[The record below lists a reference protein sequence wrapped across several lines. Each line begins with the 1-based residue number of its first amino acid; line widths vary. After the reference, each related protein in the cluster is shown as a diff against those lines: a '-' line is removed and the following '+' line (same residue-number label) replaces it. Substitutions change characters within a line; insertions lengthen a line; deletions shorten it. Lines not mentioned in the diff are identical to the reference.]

1 MSAQRKISTRKII
14 QSLVTLLLLGV
25 CVLVMVRATKM
36 QKAEYLKG
44 VHITIENEAYC
55 QFVSKEAIEH
65 TLFDNRHTS
74 VRKILI
80 ASVDLKKMERILAS
94 NPWVESAQVFIDN
107 QRYLNINVVQR
118 IPQLRVFDRNGNSYY
133 IDSAK
138 HSLPIADNYTHYEIL
153 FVNVPEIK
161 EDSIGLV
168 LKNKMLALAKKIKAD
183 TFWQAQTAEVIV
195 QNINNFE
202 IIPVLGN
209 QKIILGDT
217 NNLKN
222 KLDNILAFYKK
233 IENKIGWDKYE
244 VIDARFDN
252 QIVAAPS
259 LPWKAPIDRAITN
272 MNWVKTIVDNSPKDQ
287 SDGQMSAI
295 MPTSTIDTI
304 KKSKP

>member
-1 MSAQRKISTRKII
+1 MSAARKISTRKII
-14 QSLVTLLLLGV
+14 QALVTLLLLGV
-25 CVLVMVRATKM
+25 CVLVMVRSTQM

-44 VHITIENEAYC
+44 VHINIENEAYC

-65 TLFDNRHTS
+65 ILFDNRHTT

-80 ASVDLKKMERILAS
+80 ASVDLKKMERVLAT

-118 IPQLRVFDRNGNSYY
+118 VPQLRVFDQIGNSYY
-133 IDSAK
+133 IDTAK
-138 HSLPIADNYTHYEIL
+138 HILPITDQYTHYEIL

-168 LKNKMLALAKKIKAD
+168 LKTKMLTLAKKIKAD
-183 TFWQAQTAEVIV
+183 TFWQAQTAEIIV
-195 QNINNFE
+195 RDRNNFE

-209 QKIILGDT
+209 QRIIIGDT
-217 NNLKN
+217 NNLKQ
-222 KLDNILAFYKK
+222 KLENIFAFYKK

-244 VIDARFDN
+244 VIDARFEN
-252 QIVAAPS
+252 QIVASPS

-272 MNWVKTIVDNSPKDQ
+272 MNWVKTIVDNSPKEQ
-287 SDGQMSAI
+287 SDGQMSNMI
-295 MPTSTIDTI
+295 TVDTS

>member
-1 MSAQRKISTRKII
+1 MSAARKISTRKII
-14 QSLVTLLLLGV
+14 QALVTLLLLGV
-25 CVLVMVRATKM
+25 CVLVMVRSTQM
-36 QKAEYLKG
+36 QKAEYLKR
-44 VHITIENEAYC
+44 VHINIENEAYC

-65 TLFDNRHTS
+65 ILFDNRHTT

-80 ASVDLKKMERILAS
+80 ASVDLKKMERVLAT

-118 IPQLRVFDRNGNSYY
+118 VPQLRVFDQIGNSYY
-133 IDSAK
+133 IDTAK
-138 HSLPIADNYTHYEIL
+138 HILPITDQYTHYEIL

-168 LKNKMLALAKKIKAD
+168 LKTKMLTLAKKIKAD
-183 TFWQAQTAEVIV
+183 TFWQAQTAEIIV
-195 QNINNFE
+195 RDRNNFE

-209 QKIILGDT
+209 QRIIIGDT
-217 NNLKN
+217 NNLKQ
-222 KLDNILAFYKK
+222 KLENIFAFYKK

-244 VIDARFDN
+244 VIDARFEN
-252 QIVAAPS
+252 QIVASPS

-272 MNWVKTIVDNSPKDQ
+272 MNWVKTIVDNSPKEQ
-287 SDGQMSAI
+287 SDGQMSNMI
-295 MPTSTIDTI
+295 TVDTS

>member
-1 MSAQRKISTRKII
+1 MSEQRKISTRKII
-14 QSLVTLLLLGV
+14 QALVTLLLLAA
-25 CVLVMVRATKM
+25 CVLVMVRATTM
-36 QKAEYLKG
+36 QKAEHLKG
-44 VHITIENEAYC
+44 VHINIQNEAYC
-55 QFVSKEAIEH
+55 QFISKEAIEH
-65 TLFDNRHTS
+65 TLFDNRHIAIPKT
-74 VRKILI
+74 LI
-80 ASVDLKKMERILAS
+80 ASVDLKKMERILAT

-138 HSLPIADNYTHYEIL
+138 HCLPIADNYTHYEIL
-153 FVNVPEIK
+153 FVNVPVIN
-161 EDSIGLV
+161 EDSIGWA
-168 LKNKMLALAKKIKAD
+168 LKNKMLAIAKKIKAD
-183 TFWQAQTAEVIV
+183 TFWQAQTAEIIV
-195 QNINNFE
+195 QDLNNYQ

-209 QKIILGDT
+209 QKILLGDT
-217 NNLKN
+217 NNLKS
-222 KLDNILAFYKK
+222 KLENVFAFYKN

-287 SDGQMSAI
+287 ADGPMSSI
-295 MPTSTIDTI
+295 NPINTIDTS

>member
-1 MSAQRKISTRKII
+1 MSEARKISTRKII
-14 QSLVTLLLLGV
+14 QALVTLLLLGV
-25 CVLVMVRATKM
+25 CVLVMVRSTKM
-36 QKAEYLKG
+36 QKAEYLRG
-44 VHITIENEAYC
+44 VHINIENEAYC

-65 TLFDNRHTS
+65 ILFDNRHTA

-80 ASVDLKKMERILAS
+80 ASVDLKKMERILAT
-94 NPWVESAQVFIDN
+94 NPWVESAQVFSDN

-118 IPQLRVFDRNGNSYY
+118 IPQLRVFDQIGNSYY
-133 IDSAK
+133 IDTAK
-138 HSLPIADNYTHYEIL
+138 HILPISDQYTHYEIL

-161 EDSIGLV
+161 EDSIGMV
-168 LKNKMLALAKKIKAD
+168 LKTKMLTLAKKIKAD

-195 QNINNFE
+195 RDRNNFE

-217 NNLKN
+217 NNLKQ
-222 KLDNILAFYKK
+222 KLENIFAFYKK

-244 VIDARFDN
+244 VIDARFEN

-272 MNWVKTIVDNSPKDQ
+272 MNWVKTIVDNSPKEQ
-287 SDGQMSAI
+287 SDGQMSNMATLD
-295 MPTSTIDTI
+295 TS

>member
-1 MSAQRKISTRKII
+1 M
-14 QSLVTLLLLGV
+14 
-25 CVLVMVRATKM
+25 
-36 QKAEYLKG
+36 
-44 VHITIENEAYC
+44 
-55 QFVSKEAIEH
+55 
-65 TLFDNRHTS
+65 FDNRHTT

-80 ASVDLKKMERILAS
+80 ASVDLKKMERVLAT

-118 IPQLRVFDRNGNSYY
+118 VPQLRVFDQIGNSYY
-133 IDSAK
+133 IDTAK
-138 HSLPIADNYTHYEIL
+138 HILPITDQYTHYEIL

-183 TFWQAQTAEVIV
+183 TFWQAQTAEIIV
-195 QNINNFE
+195 RDRNNFE

-209 QKIILGDT
+209 QRIIIGDT
-217 NNLKN
+217 NNLKQ
-222 KLDNILAFYKK
+222 KLENIFAFYKK

-244 VIDARFDN
+244 VIDARFEN
-252 QIVAAPS
+252 QIVASPS

-272 MNWVKTIVDNSPKDQ
+272 MNWVKTIVDNSPKEQ
-287 SDGQMSAI
+287 SDGQMSNMI
-295 MPTSTIDTI
+295 TVDTS